1 MYLNRLASENE
12 PKSVVM
18 DHTWLGCKVT
28 KQILFAALFLF
39 RVREHLQKS
48 SFHYEPILIKYQVS
62 SKS

>member
-18 DHTWLGCKVT
+18 DHILLGCKVT
-28 KQILFAALFLF
+28 KQFLSAALLLF
-39 RVREHLQKS
+39 RAREHLQKS
-48 SFHYEPILIKYQVS
+48 SFHYEPILTKYQVS